1 MDLKGFIE
9 NFADQFDETEP
20 EEIMADTEFHEL
32 EEWSS
37 LIALSVLNMVGKKY
51 GYTMTFEEMKPC
63 VTVKD
68 LFNLVASKV
77 G

>member
-1 MDLKGFIE
+1 MDLKEFIA

-20 EEIMADTEFHEL
+20 EEIMADTEFRDL

-37 LIALSVLNMVGKKY
+37 LITLSVLNMIGKKY
-51 GYTMTFEEMKPC
+51 GYTMTFEEMAPC
-63 VTVKD
+63 VTVED
-68 LFNLVASKV
+68 VYNLVSSKV

>member
-1 MDLKGFIE
+1 MELNEFIA

-20 EEIMADTEFHEL
+20 EEIMAGTEFHEL

-37 LIALSVLNMVGKKY
+37 LIALSILNMVGKKY
-51 GYTMTFEEMKPC
+51 GYIMTFEEMQPC

-68 LFNLVASKV
+68 LYNLVASKV